1 MLKIRCVIRSVVA
14 GAVAII
20 ACPCHLPITLPLV
33 ISLTAGTA
41 FSAWLAAPGDTL
53 LVGVI
58 ATGVF
63 SGGMVLAFKWMGE
76 AETANSPTGL
86 SRAVSPSTACPS
98 RQATP
103 EAATERPLRPH
114 VPEPR
119 SEEHTS

>member
-1 MLKIRCVIRSVVA
+1 MLKIWYAVQGLVA
-14 GAVAII
+14 GAVAVIT
-20 ACPCHLPITLPLV
+20 CPCHLPITLPLV
-33 ISLTAGTA
+33 NSLTAGTV
-41 FSAWLAAPGDTL
+41 FSAWLAAPRNTL

-58 ATGVF
+58 ATIVF

-76 AETANSPTGL
+76 AQTANSPTGL